1 MGRLPIITN
10 EEILEAAREVF
21 LAQGYTASTLDIA
34 QKAGISE
41 GSIFKRFP
49 TKEKLFLAA
58 MGIPERP
65 EWLAELDLLSGK
77 GNLKENL
84 ITLSLQIIEFFRE
97 VLPRLVMTCSQGTH
111 HQKMQNFQESPLV
124 LYLKALIN
132 FFVQE
137 LQQGRIRS
145 CDPEI
150 PARMLFGSLMNYVFF
165 EQVGVQMAMPIA
177 TPTYVR
183 GLIDILWQGIAL
195 P

>member
-21 LAQGYTASTLDIA
+21 LAQGYGASTLDIA
-34 QKAGISE
+34 QNAGISE

-49 TKEKLFLAA
+49 TKEALFLAA
-58 MGIPERP
+58 MGIPEHP
-65 EWLAELDLLSGK
+65 QWLEDLETLSGK
-77 GNLKENL
+77 GDLKENL

-97 VLPRLVMTCSQGTH
+97 VVPRLVMTCSQGTH
-111 HQKMQNFQESPLV
+111 HQNMQNLKESPLV

-132 FFVQE
+132 FFIEE

-165 EQVGVQMAMPIA
+165 EQVGVQRAIPIA
-177 TPTYVR
+177 PPAYVR

>member
-10 EEILEAAREVF
+10 EQILQAAREVF
-21 LAQGYTASTLDIA
+21 LEQGYTASTIDIA
-34 QKAGISE
+34 QRAGISE
-41 GSIFKRFP
+41 GSIFKRFL
-49 TKEKLFLAA
+49 TKEKLFFAA
-58 MGIPERP
+58 MGLPERP
-65 EWLAELDLLSGK
+65 EWIDELENLSGK
-77 GNLKENL
+77 GDLKENL
-84 ITLSLQIIEFFRE
+84 ITISLQIIEFFRE
-97 VLPRLVMTCSQGTH
+97 VVPRLVMSCSQGTH
-111 HQKMQNFQESPLV
+111 HQKMQSFRESPLV

-137 LQQGRIRS
+137 LQLGRIRS

-165 EQVGVQMAMPIA
+165 EQMGFQRTIPIA
-177 TPTYVR
+177 APTYVC

>member
-10 EEILEAAREVF
+10 EQILEAAREVF
-21 LAQGYTASTLDIA
+21 LAQGYTASTIDIA

-49 TKEKLFLAA
+49 TKDKLFFAS
-58 MGIPERP
+58 MGIPESP
-65 EWLAELDLLSGK
+65 EWLEELETLPGK

-84 ITLSLQIIEFFRE
+84 INLSLQIIEFFRE
-97 VLPRLVMTCSQGTH
+97 VVPRLVMTCSQGTH
-111 HQKMQNFQESPLV
+111 HQKMQNFKESPLV
-124 LYLKALIN
+124 LYLRALIN

-137 LQQGRIRS
+137 LQLGRIRS

-165 EQVGVQMAMPIA
+165 EQVGAQMAIPIA
-177 TPTYVR
+177 APTYVR
-183 GLIDILWQGIAL
+183 GLIEILWQGIAL